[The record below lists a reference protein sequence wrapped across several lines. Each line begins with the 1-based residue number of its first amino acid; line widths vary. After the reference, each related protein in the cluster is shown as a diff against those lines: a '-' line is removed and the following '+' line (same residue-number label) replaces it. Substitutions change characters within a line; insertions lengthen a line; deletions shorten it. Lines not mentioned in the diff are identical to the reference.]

1 MRLVKSNLTQ
11 PNACSLPDLVGRLV
25 TVPWYWVLFALL
37 QLVCFCLQSAECV
50 GGGPGRWGY
59 LFHSSLKWAEQCDW
73 TEVEGE
79 DSFEIAVCSE
89 ATKKCL
95 QGKRGRRK
103 KNNKIWRSLASQLG
117 VFHLRLHTVF
127 LQFATYCA
135 FRSIQPAKGLLSTQ
149 QISECLL

>member
-25 TVPWYWVLFALL
+25 AVPWYWVLFALL

-59 LFHSSLKWAEQCDW
+59 LFHSSLKCSRPRAEQCDW

-89 ATKKCL
+89 ATKEVSAREE
-95 QGKRGRRK
+95 GEK
-103 KNNKIWRSLASQLG
+103 KK
-117 VFHLRLHTVF
+117 
-127 LQFATYCA
+127 
-135 FRSIQPAKGLLSTQ
+135 
-149 QISECLL
+149 EE